1 MFDVSWFGSI
11 NFDGFLPA
19 LLGSTRHDFGW
30 LGWISFDYTFLSAL
44 LSIIL
49 IDLVLAGDNAVVIAL
64 AVRNLPGKQRT
75 WGIILGAGAA
85 VMLRIVCT
93 MFVAQMLMIPLL
105 KFVGGA
111 LIAWIAVKLLTQEH
125 EDEKVDQAKNLMQAI
140 KLIVIADIVMSLDNM
155 LAVGGASKGNMFL
168 LLFGLGLSVPLVV
181 GTSTLL
187 SMLMGKYPIIV
198 VIGSAVLGKVA
209 GEMMTTDALVQ
220 KWFALPHYVTI
231 AAEVTFAIG
240 VVVVGKLIMKRR
252 KARKE
257 AVEAAGLP
265 VSESEPEKAPVKEK

>member
-1 MFDVSWFGSI
+1 MFDFGWFGSI
-11 NFDGFLPA
+11 GFDGFLPA

-64 AVRNLPGKQRT
+64 AVRNLSGKQKR

-85 VMLRIVCT
+85 VLLRVVCT

-125 EDEKVDQAKNLMQAI
+125 EDETVDQASNLIQAI

-168 LLFGLGLSVPLVV
+168 LIFGLGLSIPLVV
-181 GTSTLL
+181 GTSSLL

-220 KWFALPHYVTI
+220 KWFALPQYVTYI
-231 AAEVTFAIG
+231 AEVTFAVG
-240 VVVVGKLIMKRR
+240 VVVAGKLIMKRR
-252 KARKE
+252 KVRKE
-257 AVEAAGLP
+257 AAEAA
-265 VSESEPEKAPVKEK
+265 ESETEGLTDAGE